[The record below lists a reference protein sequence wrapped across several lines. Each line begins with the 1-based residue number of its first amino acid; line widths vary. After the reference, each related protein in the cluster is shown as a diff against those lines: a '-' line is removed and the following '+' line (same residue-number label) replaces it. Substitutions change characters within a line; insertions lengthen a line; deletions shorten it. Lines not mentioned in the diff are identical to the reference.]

1 MPCRERGRSDDR
13 LFSLLNNSG
22 AQRFP
27 AGLSFTVSYVDTAA
41 GTAGIGANCAAMPIA
56 VYKDVRVGDTVEFA
70 GVMFEM
76 PDLAKKGV
84 WLRQASK

>member
-1 MPCRERGRSDDR
+1 MP
-13 LFSLLNNSG
+13 
-22 AQRFP
+22 
-27 AGLSFTVSYVDTAA
+27 V
-41 GTAGIGANCAAMPIA
+41 A

-76 PDLAKKGV
+76 SDLAKKGV